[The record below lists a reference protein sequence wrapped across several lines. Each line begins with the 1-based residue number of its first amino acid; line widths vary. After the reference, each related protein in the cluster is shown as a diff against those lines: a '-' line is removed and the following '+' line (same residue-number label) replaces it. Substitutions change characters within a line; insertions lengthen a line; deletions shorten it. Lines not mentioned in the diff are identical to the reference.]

1 MEIGVVWRGEVGRAL
16 KSGRV
21 IVLLVLFSLF
31 TGLALTTVGWLVGKA
46 TEQALSKAK
55 EQGLDDEATQKL
67 SIEAKKQFVSTVYSD
82 NDEALTEV
90 LLAIPVVLLIVFS
103 FSMRFVPAF
112 VALMG
117 FDQIAGEVGPRSIRY
132 LVVRTRRSSIML
144 GKLLAQFTV
153 LGLLTLVAVGMMV
166 AVARFTNADD
176 FSMAAAALA
185 FVKLWSASM
194 VLSVP
199 YLALTSLCSILFRQS
214 AVSLVMNLILL
225 VCIWFLAFVGEAFL
239 LPGEKVP
246 EAAAAVGVM
255 RAESPVAYARYL
267 SVFHFASDLLHP
279 HWQRFGAA
287 GLAHLGYAMVFLG
300 LGFVVLRR
308 RDL

>member
-1 MEIGVVWRGEVGRAL
+1 MEIGVVWRGEVSRAL

-21 IVLLVLFSLF
+21 IVLLLLFSLF
-31 TGLALTTVGWLVGKA
+31 TGLALTTVGWLVGKG

-55 EQGLDDEATQKL
+55 EQGLDEEATAKL
-67 SIEAKKQFVSTVYSD
+67 TLEAKKQFVSTVYSE

-132 LVVRTRRSSIML
+132 LVVRARRSSIML

-166 AVARFTNADD
+166 AVARVTNADD
-176 FSMAAAALA
+176 FSTTAAALS

-214 AVSLVMNLILL
+214 AVSLVVNLILL

-239 LPGEKVP
+239 LPGEKVA
-246 EAAAAVGVM
+246 EAASAVGVL
-255 RAESPVAYARYL
+255 RSESPLAYARYL

>member
-1 MEIGVVWRGEVGRAL
+1 
-16 KSGRV
+16 
-21 IVLLVLFSLF
+21 
-31 TGLALTTVGWLVGKA
+31 
-46 TEQALSKAK
+46 
-55 EQGLDDEATQKL
+55 
-67 SIEAKKQFVSTVYSD
+67 
-82 NDEALTEV
+82 
-90 LLAIPVVLLIVFS
+90 
-103 FSMRFVPAF
+103 
-112 VALMG
+112 
-117 FDQIAGEVGPRSIRY
+117 
-132 LVVRTRRSSIML
+132 ML

-166 AVARFTNADD
+166 GVARFQNADD
-176 FSMAAAALA
+176 FTMAAAALS

-239 LPGEKVP
+239 LPGEKVL

-255 RAESPVAYARYL
+255 RSESPIAYARYL